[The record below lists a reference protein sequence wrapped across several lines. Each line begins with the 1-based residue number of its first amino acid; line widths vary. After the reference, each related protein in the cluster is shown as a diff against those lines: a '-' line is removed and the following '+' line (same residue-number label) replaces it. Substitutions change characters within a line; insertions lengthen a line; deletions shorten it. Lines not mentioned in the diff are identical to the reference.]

1 VLEAVRSVLMSE
13 PRVGYA
19 LVFGSCARGT
29 AHARSDL
36 DVAIGTD
43 APLDVHQLGDLVVR
57 IESASGR
64 NVDLVLLD
72 EAPPALAY
80 RVFRDGVVVV
90 ERDRPALVRRKA
102 RAILDYLDFKPI
114 EDLCV
119 RGVLA
124 AARHGRWDTARAR
137 DRRHP

>member
-1 VLEAVRSVLMSE
+1 VLESVRSVLME
-13 PRVGYA
+13 DPTVRYA

-29 AHARSDL
+29 AHEGSDL

-43 APLDVHQLGDLVVR
+43 RALGVHELGDLIAR
-57 IESASGR
+57 LESKSGR
-64 NVDLVLLD
+64 TVDLVLLD

-102 RAILDYLDFKPI
+102 KAILDYLDFKPF

-124 AARHGRWDTARAR
+124 AAARNGR
-137 DRRHP
+137 